1 MDVILVQDVERLGK
15 AGQRVSVKG
24 GFARN
29 FLFPRRMAVG
39 ATRGAGAAAQA
50 QLAEQVRA
58 AAHIRQRAEELARR
72 LEEAPCTVA
81 VTVGEQGK
89 LHGAV
94 TAADIVQS
102 LQQRGIPLEKHQVQI
117 PVGRALAHLGEH
129 QVAVK
134 LHPEVKATLRVH
146 VVRR

>member
-1 MDVILVQDVERLGK
+1 MNVILVQDVERLGK
-15 AGQRVSVKG
+15 AGQRVCVKD

-29 FLFPRRMAVG
+29 FLLPRRMAVA
-39 ATRGAGAAAQA
+39 ATRGAGVAAQA

-58 AAHIRQRAEELARR
+58 AARVRKKAEELARR

-81 VTVGEQGK
+81 VSVGEQGK

-102 LQQRGIPLEKHQVQI
+102 LQQQGIPLEKHQVQMD
-117 PVGRALAHLGEH
+117 RALAQLGEH
-129 QVAVK
+129 QVPVR